1 MPNSYVRKGVN
12 DINRN
17 KSLPSSLKKSS
28 TSDVSLSDYNDVT
41 RQDKINKSS
50 YPPETKVVF
59 GEEVVLTETKNLI
72 EKTEAEVSI
81 CSPISGLELVNNTKQ
96 LLESFENL
104 ISRHKEDKVKYGVR
118 WIVNIEN
125 NGEQIVL
132 IKKFLRMGFCIRHID
147 NLPIL
152 SFAVSERQF
161 NGTIENMKGDQL
173 IHTLLYSTD
182 PLYIKHFQSVF
193 DNLWNSA
200 LDAKERIRQIE
211 RGVTLDFTKLIEN
224 SRHAKP
230 LLIETVQK
238 ASKEILILFPSLN
251 AVKRE
256 VVMGF
261 MEILKQKSV
270 ENIQIKILSP
280 VNKMVKEVI
289 YKDDTNKQDLMVKNI
304 LCREIRNQKD
314 LISTI
319 MIVDRKYVLATEL
332 KDDSKLSFEEA
343 VGLTTFSTSQPTVLS
358 YLSIFESLWIQT
370 EMSEDLKRVNEKLVQ
385 SEELERDFINTAAHE
400 LRTPTQAITGY
411 LELNNEIFENYS
423 LSINQKQM
431 TLEESFNV
439 IKDLKK
445 HQDIISRNAM
455 RLENLINNLLDV
467 ARIDSHQKNMI
478 MLNKEN
484 INLIAEI
491 NSIVDT
497 QLGEKLRNKN
507 VKVTIINDL
516 FGETYFVYADRSR
529 LNQILINLLENA
541 IKFSE
546 KDSTIDILIY
556 EDIDDVIK
564 RRNVR
569 AFEKTKD
576 NKIKSANI
584 EKKDNIKEIF
594 VAVSDS
600 GKGISP
606 EILPR
611 LFEKFNS
618 NSAAGT
624 GLGLYISKKLIEAME
639 GRIWAFNNADGK
651 GSTFV
656 FSLPKFDSSK
666 L

>member
-1 MPNSYVRKGVN
+1 MN

-28 TSDVSLSDYNDVT
+28 TSDVSLLNYNDVT
-41 RQDKINKSS
+41 RQNKIKISS
-50 YPPETKVVF
+50 YQPETRVVF
-59 GEEVVLTETKNLI
+59 GEEVILTETKNLI
-72 EKTEAEVSI
+72 EKTEAELSI

-96 LLESFENL
+96 LLECFENL
-104 ISRHKEDKVKYGVR
+104 ISRHKEGKVKYGVR
-118 WIVNIEN
+118 WIVNIDN
-125 NGEQIVL
+125 NREQIVL
-132 IKKFLRMGFCIRHID
+132 VKKFLGMGLHIRHID

-152 SFAVSERQF
+152 NFAVSELQF
-161 NGTIENMKGDQL
+161 NGTIENTKDDQMN
-173 IHTLLYSTD
+173 HTLLYSTD

-193 DNLWNSA
+193 CNLWDSA

-224 SRHAKP
+224 SSQAKQQM
-230 LLIETVQK
+230 IETVQK

-261 MEILKQKSV
+261 MELLKQKSV

-280 VNKMVKEVI
+280 VNKRVKEVI
-289 YKDDTNKQDLMVKNI
+289 YTDDTNKQDLVVKN
-304 LCREIRNQKD
+304 LVCREIRNQKD

-343 VGLTTFSTSQPTVLS
+343 VGVTTFSTSQPTVLS

-411 LELNNEIFENYS
+411 LELNDEIFENYS
-423 LSINQKQM
+423 QSINQKQM
-431 TLEESFNV
+431 TLEESSKI

-507 VKVTIINDL
+507 VKVTIINDI

-546 KDSTIDILIY
+546 RDSTIDILIY
-556 EDIDDVIK
+556 EDIDDVVK

-569 AFEKTKD
+569 VFEKTK
-576 NKIKSANI
+576 NNNIKSANI
-584 EKKDNIKEIF
+584 EKKDNIKEIY

-624 GLGLYISKKLIEAME
+624 GLGLYISRKLIEAME
-639 GRIWAFNNADGK
+639 GRIWAFNNAYGK

>member
-1 MPNSYVRKGVN
+1 
-12 DINRN
+12 
-17 KSLPSSLKKSS
+17 
-28 TSDVSLSDYNDVT
+28 
-41 RQDKINKSS
+41 
-50 YPPETKVVF
+50 
-59 GEEVVLTETKNLI
+59 
-72 EKTEAEVSI
+72 
-81 CSPISGLELVNNTKQ
+81 
-96 LLESFENL
+96 
-104 ISRHKEDKVKYGVR
+104 
-118 WIVNIEN
+118 
-125 NGEQIVL
+125 
-132 IKKFLRMGFCIRHID
+132 
-147 NLPIL
+147 
-152 SFAVSERQF
+152 
-161 NGTIENMKGDQL
+161 
-173 IHTLLYSTD
+173 
-182 PLYIKHFQSVF
+182 
-193 DNLWNSA
+193 
-200 LDAKERIRQIE
+200 
-211 RGVTLDFTKLIEN
+211 
-224 SRHAKP
+224 
-230 LLIETVQK
+230 
-238 ASKEILILFPSLN
+238 
-251 AVKRE
+251 
-256 VVMGF
+256 
-261 MEILKQKSV
+261 
-270 ENIQIKILSP
+270 
-280 VNKMVKEVI
+280 
-289 YKDDTNKQDLMVKNI
+289 
-304 LCREIRNQKD
+304 
-314 LISTI
+314 

-569 AFEKTKD
+569 AFEKTKY

>member
-1 MPNSYVRKGVN
+1 
-12 DINRN
+12 
-17 KSLPSSLKKSS
+17 
-28 TSDVSLSDYNDVT
+28 
-41 RQDKINKSS
+41 
-50 YPPETKVVF
+50 
-59 GEEVVLTETKNLI
+59 
-72 EKTEAEVSI
+72 
-81 CSPISGLELVNNTKQ
+81 
-96 LLESFENL
+96 
-104 ISRHKEDKVKYGVR
+104 
-118 WIVNIEN
+118 
-125 NGEQIVL
+125 
-132 IKKFLRMGFCIRHID
+132 
-147 NLPIL
+147 
-152 SFAVSERQF
+152 
-161 NGTIENMKGDQL
+161 
-173 IHTLLYSTD
+173 
-182 PLYIKHFQSVF
+182 
-193 DNLWNSA
+193 
-200 LDAKERIRQIE
+200 
-211 RGVTLDFTKLIEN
+211 
-224 SRHAKP
+224 
-230 LLIETVQK
+230 
-238 ASKEILILFPSLN
+238 
-251 AVKRE
+251 
-256 VVMGF
+256 MGF

-289 YKDDTNKQDLMVKNI
+289 YKDNTNKQDLMVKNI

-569 AFEKTKD
+569 AFEKTKY

>member
-1 MPNSYVRKGVN
+1 M
-12 DINRN
+12 
-17 KSLPSSLKKSS
+17 
-28 TSDVSLSDYNDVT
+28 
-41 RQDKINKSS
+41 
-50 YPPETKVVF
+50 VF

-132 IKKFLRMGFCIRHID
+132 IKKFLRMGFRIRHID

-224 SRHAKP
+224 SSHAKP

>member
-1 MPNSYVRKGVN
+1 MPNSDLRKR
-12 DINRN
+12 INEINQN
-17 KSLPSSLKKSS
+17 KLLPSSQKKSS
-28 TSDVSLSDYNDVT
+28 TSDVYLLDYNGEI
-41 RQDKINKSS
+41 RQDKAKKSS
-50 YPPETKVVF
+50 HKQETKVVY
-59 GEEVVLTETKNLI
+59 GKEVLTETKNII
-72 EKTEAEVSI
+72 EKTKTGVSI
-81 CSPISGLELVNNTKQ
+81 CSLISSLELVNNNKQ
-96 LLESFENL
+96 LLDCFENL
-104 ISRHKEDKVKYGVR
+104 ILRHKEGKVKYGVR
-118 WIVNIEN
+118 WIVNIGN
-125 NGEQIVL
+125 NKEQIVL
-132 IKKFLRMGFCIRHID
+132 VKIFLGMGFSIRHID
-147 NLPIL
+147 DLPIL

-161 NGTIENMKGDQL
+161 NSTIENMKWGQM

-182 PLYIKHFQSVF
+182 PLYIQHFQSIF
-193 DNLWNSA
+193 DNLWNLA

-211 RGVTLDFTKLIEN
+211 RGVTLDFTRLIKN
-224 SRHAKP
+224 SRQAKQH
-230 LLIETVQK
+230 LIETVQK

-261 MEILKQKSV
+261 MDILKQKSV

-280 VNKMVKEVI
+280 VNKIVKEVI
-289 YKDDTNKQDLMVKNI
+289 YSDDTNNQDLTVKNI
-304 LCREIRNQKD
+304 VCREIQKQKD

-319 MIVDRKYVLATEL
+319 IIVDRKYVLATEL
-332 KDDSKLSFEEA
+332 KDDSKLSFEDA
-343 VGLTTFSTSQPTVLS
+343 VGVTTFSTSQPTVLS
-358 YLSIFESLWIQT
+358 YVSIFESLWTQT
-370 EMSEDLKRVNEKLVQ
+370 EMSEDLTRVNEKLVQ
-385 SEELERDFINTAAHE
+385 SDELERDFINTAAHE

-411 LELNNEIFENYS
+411 LEMNDEIFESYS
-423 LSINQKQM
+423 KIINQKQM
-431 TLEESFNV
+431 TLEESAKI
-439 IKDLKK
+439 IKDLKR
-445 HQDIISRNAM
+445 HQDTLSRNAI

-507 VKVTIINDL
+507 VKVSIINDI
-516 FGETYFVYADRSR
+516 FDETYFVYADRSR

-541 IKFSE
+541 TKFSE
-546 KDSTIDILIY
+546 RDSSIDILIY
-556 EDIDDVIK
+556 EDIDDVVIRK
-564 RRNVR
+564 NAR

-576 NKIKSANI
+576 NNIKSANV
-584 EKKDNIKEIF
+584 EKKDDINF
-594 VAVSDS
+594 LYVAVSDS

-606 EILPR
+606 DILPK

-618 NSAAGT
+618 NSVSGT
-624 GLGLYISKKLIEAME
+624 GLGLYISKKLIEAMG
-639 GRIWAFNNADGK
+639 GRIWAFNNADGR